1 MNDKVLESV
10 IVITEQKNSLALSY
24 SILATLSQLLPLS
37 SATLFHHLGRSTVMV
52 ARLTIVKHADGS
64 RQFQWLYDQVCADN
78 GYTHKQTEMSFSLQS
93 NGQYECSCPIPIEE
107 HFSAELCLC
116 LNEPP
121 EQYRLLIDGFA
132 KIYRNYTVI
141 LHESERD
148 KLTGLLNRRTL
159 EDRLRHTFAISPTAE
174 ESHRLWIAMLDIDH
188 FKAINDHFG
197 HMIGDEILLM
207 FAQQMQHFFGHSAQ
221 LFRFGGEE
229 FVIIFASGNE
239 QEINRQLDGFRYQIR
254 RHDFPRIGELS
265 FSAGFCS
272 LRPGDYLPTILDHAD
287 KALYYAKEHGRNQVH
302 CYENLCD
309 EGKIVSPQNH
319 FPEDDVELF

>member
-10 IVITEQKNSLALSY
+10 IEITEQKNSLALSY
-24 SILATLSQLLPLS
+24 SILATLSELLPLS
-37 SATLFHHLGRSTVMV
+37 TATLFHHLGRSTLMV
-52 ARLTIVKHADGS
+52 ARLMITKNAAGKKEY
-64 RQFQWLYDQVCADN
+64 QWQYDQVCADN
-78 GYTHKQTEMSFSLQS
+78 GYQHSQSEMAFSQQV
-93 NGQYECSCPIPIEE
+93 NGQYQCFCPIPIEE
-107 HFSAELCLC
+107 HFSAELCLI
-116 LNEPP
+116 LNKDPEP
-121 EQYRLLIDGFA
+121 YRMLINGFA

-159 EDRLRHTFAISPTAE
+159 EDRLRHTFAINPSTE
-174 ESHRLWIAMLDIDH
+174 ENHKLWIAMLDIDH

-207 FAQQMQHFFGHSAQ
+207 FAQQMQHYFGPSSQ

-229 FVIIFASGNE
+229 FVIIFSSGNE
-239 QEINRQLDGFRYQIR
+239 PQIKQQLDGFRQQIR
-254 RHDFPRIGELS
+254 RHNFPRIGELS

-302 CYENLCD
+302 CYEQLC
-309 EGKIVSPQNH
+309 ENGKIASAQRP
-319 FPEDDVELF
+319 FSDDVEFF

>member
-10 IVITEQKNSLALSY
+10 IEITEQKNSLALSY
-24 SILATLSQLLPLS
+24 SILATLSELLPLS
-37 SATLFHHLGRSTVMV
+37 SATLFHHLGRATVMV
-52 ARLTIVKHADGS
+52 ARLNISKDPMGAK
-64 RQFQWLYDQVCADN
+64 QYQWQYDQVCAEND
-78 GYTHKQTEMSFSLQS
+78 YHHAQTEMAFRLQN
-93 NGQYECSCPIPIEE
+93 NGQYECSCPIPVEE
-107 HFSAELCLC
+107 HFSAELSLL

-121 EQYRLLIDGFA
+121 EPYRMLIDGFA

-159 EDRLRHTFAISPTAE
+159 EDRLRNTFAINPSAE
-174 ESHRLWIAMLDIDH
+174 ENHQLWIAMLDLDH

-207 FAQQMQHFFGHSAQ
+207 FAQQMQHYFGPSSQ

-229 FVIIFASGNE
+229 FVIVFSSGDE
-239 QEINRQLDGFRYQIR
+239 QAINRTLDGFRYHIR
-254 RHDFPRIGELS
+254 QHTFPRIGELS

-287 KALYYAKEHGRNQVH
+287 KALYYAKEHGRDQVH

-309 EGKIVSPQNH
+309 EGKIANAQRSAS
-319 FPEDDVELF
+319 DDVELF

>member
-10 IVITEQKNSLALSY
+10 IEITEQKNSLALSY
-24 SILATLSQLLPLS
+24 SILATLSELLPLS
-37 SATLFHHLGRSTVMV
+37 SATLFHHLGRATVMV
-52 ARLTIVKHADGS
+52 ARLNISKDPTGAK
-64 RQFQWLYDQVCADN
+64 QYQW
-78 GYTHKQTEMSFSLQS
+78 
-93 NGQYECSCPIPIEE
+93 QYECSCPIPVEE
-107 HFSAELCLC
+107 HFSAELSLI

-121 EQYRLLIDGFA
+121 EPYRMLIDGFA

-159 EDRLRHTFAISPTAE
+159 EDRLRNTFAINPSAE
-174 ESHRLWIAMLDIDH
+174 ENHRLWIAMLDLDH

-207 FAQQMQHFFGHSAQ
+207 FAQQMQHYFGPSSQ

-229 FVIIFASGNE
+229 FVIVFSSGDE
-239 QEINRQLDGFRYQIR
+239 QAINRTLDGFRRHIR
-254 RHDFPRIGELS
+254 QHTFPRIGELS

-287 KALYYAKEHGRNQVH
+287 KALYYAKEHGRDQVH

-309 EGKIVSPQNH
+309 EGKIANAQRSAS
-319 FPEDDVELF
+319 DDVELF